1 MAKAG
6 VGLVIS
12 GSMGEGHHL
21 SSDERQSLIRTA
33 RRVLDSAQPSLAH
46 VPIIAGTGAGSTR
59 ESIRLSRE
67 AAEAGADIAIVI
79 ISGYFA
85 AALDKQALKA
95 YWTEIADKSPI
106 PVLLYNCMYANPLT
120 PIDHISHTQHTYRP
134 RRIRRHRRRL

>member
-79 ISGYFA
+79 VSGYFA

-106 PVLLYNCMYANPLT
+106 PVLLYNCMYANPSPPLT
-120 PIDHISHTQHTYRP
+120 TSLTHTHRP